1 MTEVTNF
8 LKEQKDNFSFED
20 TNCIIKPVTSQLR
33 KDNMDLL
40 PQELLFDVFK
50 DDKGVG
56 YITCWNDNS
65 TTVYSFDSESDKQV
79 DTLEELEKMLR
90 VLG

>member
-8 LKEQKDNFSFED
+8 LKEQKDNFTIEY
-20 TNCIIKPVTSQLR
+20 CIIKPVESQLR

-40 PQELLFDVFK
+40 PNELLFDIFK

-56 YITCWNDNS
+56 HITCWNDN
-65 TTVYSFDSESDKQV
+65 TATVYSFNSENDIQV
-79 DTLEELEKMLR
+79 DTLEHLEKILHA
-90 VLG
+90 LG

>member
-8 LKEQKDNFSFED
+8 LKEQKDNFTFED
-20 TNCIIKPVTSQLR
+20 TNCIIKPVASQLR

-40 PQELLFDVFK
+40 PNELLFDIFK

-56 YITCWNDNS
+56 HITCWNDKT
-65 TTVYSFDSESDKQV
+65 TTVYSFISESDTQV
-79 DTLEELEKMLR
+79 DTLEDFEKILNA
-90 VLG
+90 LG

>member
-8 LKEQKDNFSFED
+8 LKAQKENFIFED
-20 TNCIIKPVTSQLR
+20 TDCIIKPVESQLR

-40 PQELLFDVFK
+40 SDELLFDIFK

-56 YITCWNDNS
+56 VITCWNDNT
-65 TTVYSFDSESDKQV
+65 TTVYSFNTENDKQV
-79 DTLEELEKMLR
+79 DTLEELEKNLR
-90 VLG
+90 ALV

>member
-8 LKEQKDNFSFED
+8 LKEQKENFIFED
-20 TNCIIKPVTSQLR
+20 TDCIIKPVESQLR

-40 PQELLFDVFK
+40 SDELLFDIFK

-56 YITCWNDNS
+56 VITCWNDNT
-65 TTVYSFDSESDKQV
+65 TTVYSFNTENDKQV
-79 DTLEELEKMLR
+79 DTLEELEKNLR
-90 VLG
+90 ALV

>member
-8 LKEQKDNFSFED
+8 LKEQKDNFTIED
-20 TNCIIKPVTSQLR
+20 TDCIIKPVESKLR

-40 PQELLFDVFK
+40 PNELLFDIFK

-56 YITCWNDNS
+56 LITCWNDK
-65 TTVYSFDSESDKQV
+65 TTTIYSFNSESDTQV
-79 DTLEELEKMLR
+79 DTLEDLEKILR
-90 VLG
+90 SLG

>member
-8 LKEQKDNFSFED
+8 LKEQKDNFTFED
-20 TNCIIKPVTSQLR
+20 TNCIIKPVESQLR

-40 PQELLFDVFK
+40 PQELLFDIFK

-56 YITCWNDNS
+56 HITCWNDN
-65 TTVYSFDSESDKQV
+65 TTTIYSFISESDTQV
-79 DTLEELEKMLR
+79 DTLEELEKILHA
-90 VLG
+90 LG

>member
-8 LKEQKDNFSFED
+8 LKAQKDNFIFED
-20 TNCIIKPVTSQLR
+20 TDCIIKPVESQLR

-40 PQELLFDVFK
+40 QEELLFDIFK

-56 YITCWNDNS
+56 LITCWNDNT
-65 TTVYSFDSESDKQV
+65 TTVYSFDSESDIQV
-79 DTLEELEKMLR
+79 DSLEKLEKILR
-90 VLG
+90 ALG

>member
-8 LKEQKDNFSFED
+8 LKAQKENFIFED
-20 TNCIIKPVTSQLR
+20 TDCIIKPVESQLR

-40 PQELLFDVFK
+40 SDELLFDIFK

-56 YITCWNDNS
+56 VITCWNDN
-65 TTVYSFDSESDKQV
+65 TTTIYSFNTENDKQV
-79 DTLEELEKMLR
+79 DTLEELEKNLR
-90 VLG
+90 ALV